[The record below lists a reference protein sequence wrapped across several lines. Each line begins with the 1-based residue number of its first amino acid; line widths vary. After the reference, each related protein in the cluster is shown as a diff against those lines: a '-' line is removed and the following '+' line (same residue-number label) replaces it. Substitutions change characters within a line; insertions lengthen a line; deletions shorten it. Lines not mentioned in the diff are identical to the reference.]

1 MYMVE
6 CIMCGREISDPAQCI
21 VYDGYRF
28 DRSTCV
34 NIFRKFSFIYES
46 AFLDILKS

>member
-1 MYMVE
+1 
-6 CIMCGREISDPAQCI
+6 MCGRNISDPAQCI
-21 VYDGYRF
+21 IYNGYKF

-34 NIFRKFSFIYES
+34 KIFKKLSFIYAS

>member
-1 MYMVE
+1 
-6 CIMCGREISDPAQCI
+6 MCGRNISDPAQCI
-21 VYDGYRF
+21 FYNGYKF

-34 NIFRKFSFIYES
+34 NIFKKLSFIYES

>member
-1 MYMVE
+1 
-6 CIMCGREISDPAQCI
+6 MCGRNISDPAQFI
-21 VYDGYRF
+21 IYNGYKF

-34 NIFRKFSFIYES
+34 NIFKKLSFIYES